1 MIGPLIDGAIKRRK
15 VVLGVT
21 FIACLFGFFAYLTMP
36 REAQPDIKL
45 PYIFIVVP
53 FPGVSPEDAE
63 RLLVKPLEVQLQT
76 IKGVKHMNSV
86 ARQNQ
91 AIVTLEFDPSFST
104 DKALADE
111 WDRRRP
117 HASDPGLV
125 KIWFE
130 VVARD
135 DPRMR
140 GAS

>member
-1 MIGPLIDGAIKRRK
+1 MCSSDL
-15 VVLGVT
+15 T

-104 DKALADE
+104 DKALADVRAKYLE
-111 WDRRRP
+111 IGAEP
-117 HASDPGLV
+117 IGQSTAATASFI
-125 KIWFE
+125 KE
-130 VVARD
+130 EEARWRNVIKSANVTMD
-135 DPRMR
+135 
-140 GAS
+140 